1 MAPRTRFAIL
11 DCEDADKWD
20 GHAIAIS
27 RLFSRAGE
35 RWRVLPASSP
45 RVLRF
50 DSASFASVRPSP
62 RNLTPTSTPPS
73 PSVSPLVV
81 VRRPSS
87 FDQGTLPVLQ
97 RRAPGA
103 RVALLLR
110 RARRH
115 RIASRRQRRPRL
127 DRRASFVPRRGV
139 RSLARR
145 ARARR
150 VLRVPD
156 PRAGARRRR
165 GEEPAR
171 RRRVYAEAR
180 ARDVPSRDARARRL
194 PIGRGV
200 VSVVE
205 RGFRFCH
212 HDRVR
217 IPRRRGDVAPA
228 LRDDARDV
236 RHGAARDLE
245 PRRQRPRVAGA
256 PRAQRRRHRR
266 EDRPARLV
274 VVRTTARR
282 RRVLFFTLVPV
293 RPRSFARWTSFL
305 TKDFASRRSFLSAH
319 HPTLSIPTHRDASQ
333 LRF

>member
-45 RVLRF
+45 R
-50 DSASFASVRPSP
+50 DSIRRRSPPSVRHPADADLDP
-62 RNLTPTSTPPS
+62 AVALRLPAR
-73 PSVSPLVV
+73 
-81 VRRPSS
+81 RRPSS

-97 RRAPGA
+97 RRAPGR

-180 ARDVPSRDARARRL
+180 ARDVRARDARARRL

-205 RGFRFCH
+205 RGFRCH

>member
-35 RWRVLPASSP
+35 RWRVLPASS
-45 RVLRF
+45 RASS
-50 DSASFASVRPSP
+50 DSIRRRS
-62 RNLTPTSTPPS
+62 PPS
-73 PSVSPLVV
+73 VHHPADADLDPAVALLRLPA
-81 VRRPSS
+81 RRPPSS
-87 FDQGTLPVLQ
+87 VVDQGTLPVLQ